1 MTKQNSKENQANHQR
16 RWQAHLDAMV
26 KSGLSRSEYC
36 RQQNL
41 SYHAMTYWQRK
52 LSRPSNRTNLVPVTL
67 PTAFI
72 QHGGQHNEA
81 ELRIIL
87 PGNLSIAVGDNFSP
101 ITLSRVLTVV
111 ENR

>member
-1 MTKQNSKENQANHQR
+1 MTKQTRKENQANQQR
-16 RWQAHLDAMV
+16 HWQAHVDAV
-26 KSGLSRSEYC
+26 AKSGLSRAEYC

-72 QHGGQHNEA
+72 RHGDQHNQA

-87 PGNLSIAVGDNFSP
+87 PGNMSVAVGDNFFP
-101 ITLSRVLTVV
+101 TTLNRLLTVL